1 MIEVLTAMAIT
12 IIVMLAN
19 IYLFDIARK
28 NLAQSKALTT
38 ATNLAT
44 NKIAELKAKDI
55 TAIASGS
62 ETTPPD
68 GIRFTSTWVVSSV
81 DLDHDGTPD
90 MVGDVV
96 KIRVDVGWTLADKG
110 HHVTMTTFT
119 TGKSE

>member
-1 MIEVLTAMAIT
+1 MIEVMAAMAIT

-44 NKIAELKAKDI
+44 SKIAELKAEEI
-55 TAIASGS
+55 TAITSGS
-62 ETTPPD
+62 VTTPP
-68 GIRFTSTWVVSSV
+68 GGTRFTSTWVVSNV
-81 DLDHDGTPD
+81 DLDHDGTPE

-96 KIRVDVGWTLADKG
+96 KIRVDVGWTLADKD

-119 TGKSE
+119 TGRSE